1 MNLLFEIISLNKPNY
16 CRLVTVF
23 INKIYVQMQVQ
34 EITLYTDNNIYLNNI
49 CLQIKNLLKQ
59 IEGII

>member
-1 MNLLFEIISLNKPNY
+1 MIPLLEIILLNKPNY
-16 CRLVTVF
+16 CRLITVF
-23 INKIYVQMQVQ
+23 INKIYVHIQIQ